1 MGIPGYGQWIKD
13 TNAMDQRRTGMLQ
26 SVCSTFVERFTSR
39 PILIGLS

>member
-26 SVCSTFVERFTSR
+26 SVCSTLWSDLLRDQY
-39 PILIGLS
+39 